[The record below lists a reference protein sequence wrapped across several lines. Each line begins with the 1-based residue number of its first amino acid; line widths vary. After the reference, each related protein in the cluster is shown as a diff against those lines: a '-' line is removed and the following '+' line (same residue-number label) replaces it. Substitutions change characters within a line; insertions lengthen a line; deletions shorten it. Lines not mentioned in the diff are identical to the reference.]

1 MVLRGLAP
9 GHQFLAT
16 EAGIAAQHDAHLG
29 PLGAQLGHDALDLVE
44 RTGRPVDVSW
54 PEPRSEQLIAGED
67 IERQVAVAVVV

>member
-9 GHQFLAT
+9 GHQLLAA
-16 EAGIAAQHDAHLG
+16 EARVTTQHDAHLG

-54 PEPRSEQLIAGED
+54 PEPRAQQLIARED
-67 IERQVAVAVVV
+67 VQRQVAVAVVV